1 MNVSFIVDGTAVE
14 AERGATFDRK
24 DPMTGKL
31 ATRAAAA
38 TLADVEKVVAA
49 AAKAFET
56 WSETGPSV
64 RRALLLKAADL
75 MESRTNDFIKL
86 MQEETG
92 ATAPWAG
99 FNVHLAAGMLREA
112 AALNP
117 ISSRRDARP

>member
-1 MNVSFIVDGTAVE
+1 MDISFIIDGAAVS
-14 AERGATFDRK
+14 ASGGATFERK

-31 ATRAAAA
+31 ASRAAAA
-38 TLADVEKVVAA
+38 SVADVEKIVAA

-92 ATAPWAG
+92 ATHHGPDSMFIWLPECFG
-99 FNVHLAAGMLREA
+99 
-112 AALNP
+112 
-117 ISSRRDARP
+117 RPPH